1 MRITLDEH
9 LCNVHADSVEQ
20 AIAAAA
26 ELAEKNGRMI
36 IEVMVDGKTLTELGE
51 QELPVTANEV
61 QLTSADPVELVC
73 QTFVDA
79 GEALRDA
86 DRLQQSA
93 AELIQAD
100 RIPAAMDK
108 LGEAFAI
115 WSSVQQAVSM
125 GTEVIGIDLQA
136 QSQGPQH
143 TSLNDAVE
151 QLNVQLRLIEQ
162 ALKSN
167 DPVGLSDTLLYDL
180 PQTVV
185 VWRGLMEHLRAT
197 VASTKTQRKG

>member
-9 LCNVHADSVEQ
+9 PCDVHADSVEQ

-26 ELAEKNGRMI
+26 ALAETNGRMI
-36 IEVMVDGKTLTELGE
+36 VEVIVDGKALTQLAGEELAN
-51 QELPVTANEV
+51 TAREIH
-61 QLTSADPVELVC
+61 LTSADPVELVC
-73 QTFVDA
+73 QTFTDA

-93 AELIQAD
+93 AELIQSD
-100 RIPAAMDK
+100 RIPAAMEK

-115 WSSVQQAVSM
+115 WSSVQQAVTM
-125 GTEVIGIDLQA
+125 GAEVIGFDLEAELPGLQT
-136 QSQGPQH
+136 

-151 QLNVQLRLIEQ
+151 QLNTQLRVIEQ
-162 ALKSN
+162 ALKTN

-185 VWRGLMEHLRAT
+185 VWRGLMESLRSRA
-197 VASTKTQRKG
+197 ANTQPPKRP